1 MNNNTEL
8 WMILILSLII
18 GFGIGYVVHTPK
30 VETKYITKTDT
41 LKVPADTVKGVG
53 KVVVKYKPVYVL
65 IPFNPDSLAMDSLK
79 SIARDYL
86 RIRPDYQTH
95 RSDSV
100 VDVTITAFP
109 LTRDTKDSIII
120 KQKNI
125 PHPDTTQ
132 VNTTIVNGTPW
143 WYYPTGIAAIVISFL
158 FGHWF

>member
-1 MNNNTEL
+1 MNNSTEI